1 MKRAKASGTK
11 DRVTLALY
19 NKLTDLTALIAEL
32 VDIQELTD
40 TIILQV
46 MHRISLSCLV
56 CLLTIGNIGLSV
68 SMSVCFQVCLFLFL
82 CVSISACFQVCL
94 FLFMSVSFSV
104 CFYVCLFPCLFI
116 FLSLSMSVCFCVYL
130 FVLILGTCPCCLR
143 HFHVLGDAL
152 FPSIFVL
159 YSFQWSVVLPVTD
172 IYVGCFTI
180 LRREHSRTAAQLPQA
195 SYERKSTKT
204 VKLIGIVSY
213 LAMYNAPLSVQPPNQ
228 WSSLPSAHAP

>member
-1 MKRAKASGTK
+1 
-11 DRVTLALY
+11 
-19 NKLTDLTALIAEL
+19 
-32 VDIQELTD
+32 
-40 TIILQV
+40 
-46 MHRISLSCLV
+46 
-56 CLLTIGNIGLSV
+56 
-68 SMSVCFQVCLFLFL
+68 MSVCFQVCLFLFL

-104 CFYVCLFPCLFI
+104 CFYVCLFLL
-116 FLSLSMSVCFCVYL
+116 LSVSMSVYFSVSFYVCL
-130 FVLILGTCPCCLR
+130 FLCLSLCLNTWNIGIEYWSSTTQSSPCCLR

-152 FPSIFVL
+152 FLPIFVL
-159 YSFQWSVVLPVTD
+159 FSCQWFVVLPVTD